1 MNKANNV
8 ITGNSGEDLAC
19 GYLKRNGYKILDR
32 NYRND
37 IGEIDIIAKHK
48 GVIVFVEVKCRT
60 SDYFGMPKEA
70 VGLYKQNKIRK
81 VALGYLKHKR
91 LGEPAIRFDVIEVL
105 GGEINHIE
113 NCF

>member
-37 IGEIDIIAKHK
+37 IGEIDIIAKYK

-70 VGLYKQNKIRK
+70 VGLYKQNKIRM
-81 VALGYLKHKR
+81 VALGYLKYKR
-91 LGEPAIRFDVIEVL
+91 LGEPVIRFDVIEVI